1 MNRNRIGLAL
11 FSFWIASSAVQAAPA
26 RSARLQCIHLPQIIE
41 FYLRQHYSQK
51 KLTDAVKQRTVEQLI
66 RNLDPS
72 KTHLLEADVD
82 KLKTDLMG
90 LFPKMSEGKCTALD
104 EAFQLLV
111 NRAKENEVFVAGVV
125 NAKDFKVNE
134 ALEFV
139 FDPKKRGYAKTK
151 AEREAFLLNM
161 VHFQMLNYQQAQ
173 MKMPEAKKQMAHRYE
188 LITKRIAEKKEED
201 RLAAFNEAFALA
213 LDPHSSFL
221 TRDNLEDFEIHMH
234 LSLEGIGATLTSQDG
249 LTVIEE
255 LIPGGGAE
263 KSKKLKPKDKIL
275 SVAQEGQK
283 PVPIIDM
290 DLREV
295 VKLIRGKKGTK
306 VTLGILRQGPK
317 TENFDATIV
326 RDKIDIKESAA
337 KLSYEKVQR
346 GDKSYKVA
354 IIDLPSFYGGGEK
367 GSRSCSADVRKLLD
381 EAKKEKSDAV
391 VLNLSGNGGGLLEE
405 AVKISGLFL
414 KTGGVVATKDSETRT
429 QVIAD
434 QNPETTYQGPLV
446 VLTSRYSASASEIL
460 AGALKDYNRAI
471 VVGADHTFGKGSVQV
486 ISPLPLGLGAMKVT
500 TGMFFLPAG
509 QSTQLSGVSSHII
522 LPSVINNDE
531 VGEGSLDY
539 ALPSQSIPNFVSNE
553 ANGPAANEKWAVV
566 DGSTV
571 KKLAEK
577 STERVSKSPK
587 FAEVYK
593 NIEEAKKNKGLI
605 RLAEMKKKDKDKKDK
620 KDKKTAGVDG
630 ADGPDDK
637 ESMKEFNRPYLKEAS
652 EIAVDWLVS
661 SAPTRGNSS
670 AALTGE

>member
-1 MNRNRIGLAL
+1 MNRITAFGLVLLSLSLSATSAL
-11 FSFWIASSAVQAAPA
+11 AAPS

-51 KLTDAVKQRTVEQLI
+51 KLNDTVKQRTVEQLV

-72 KTHLLEADVD
+72 KTHLLEADVE

-90 LFPKMSEGKCTALD
+90 LFAKMNDGKCTALD
-104 EAFQLLV
+104 DAFQLLV
-111 NRAKENEVFVAGVV
+111 VRAKENEEYVASVV

-134 ALEFV
+134 ALEFA
-139 FDPKKRGYAKTK
+139 FDPKKRAYAKTK
-151 AEREAFLLNM
+151 AERDAFLLNM
-161 VHFQMLNYQQAQ
+161 IHFQMLTYQQAQ
-173 MKMPEAKKQMAHRYE
+173 MKMPEAKKQMTHRYE
-188 LITKRIAEKKEED
+188 LITKRIAERKEED
-201 RLAAFNEAFALA
+201 RLAALAEAFALA

-275 SVAQEGQK
+275 SVAQEGAK

-337 KLSYEKVQR
+337 KLAYEKVLR

-354 IIDLPSFYGGGEK
+354 VIDLPSFYGGGEK
-367 GSRSCSADVRKLLD
+367 GSRSCSADVKKLLE
-381 EAKKEKSDAV
+381 EAKKEKADAV

-414 KTGGVVATKDSETRT
+414 KLGGIVATKDSEART
-429 QVIAD
+429 QIIAD
-434 QNPETTYQGPLV
+434 QNPETTYSGPLV

-460 AGALKDYNRAI
+460 AGALKDYKRGVI
-471 VVGADHTFGKGSVQV
+471 VGADHTFGKGSVQV

-500 TGMFFLPAG
+500 TGMFFIPG
-509 QSTQLSGVSSHII
+509 GNSTQLQGVPSDII
-522 LPSVINNDE
+522 LPSVLNNDE

-539 ALPSQSIPNFVSNE
+539 ALGAQSIPNFVSGD
-553 ANGPAANEKWAVV
+553 ANGTTPEDKWVTV
-566 DGSTV
+566 DAGAV

-620 KDKKTAGVDG
+620 KDKKSANPDG
-630 ADGPDDK
+630 DGPDDK

-652 EIAVDWLVS
+652 EIAVDWLMANPPLLGK
-661 SAPTRGNSS
+661 SASN
-670 AALTGE
+670 